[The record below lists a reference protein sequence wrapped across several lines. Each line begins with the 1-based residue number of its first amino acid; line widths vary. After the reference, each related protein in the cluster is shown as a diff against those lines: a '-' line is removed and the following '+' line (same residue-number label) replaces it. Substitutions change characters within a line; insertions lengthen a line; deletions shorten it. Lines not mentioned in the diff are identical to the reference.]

1 MPKANLEVDAMAS
14 AGFVRSIELES
25 DQRLPTLVE
34 ELERKEPGGE
44 GVGGEGGA
52 DRELGGKLGKAVVSE
67 GGEVSDRV
75 FRGGNQWPETGV
87 NCPHSKYR
95 RQEVAEKQQYWI
107 EDIHI

>member
-1 MPKANLEVDAMAS
+1 MAPT
-14 AGFVRSIELES
+14 GLVRSIELES

-34 ELERKEPGGE
+34 ELERKESGGE

-95 RQEVAEKQQYWI
+95 RQGVAEKQRY
-107 EDIHI
+107 